1 MASYDDA
8 KTEGGDNVDWTNAF
22 IDLGSGVAVAYHPD
36 VKLAVDPGI
45 DVDTH
50 DRVPTNDTIA
60 DPVYVTSETG
70 RTYHGYKE
78 GKYFIPNDGV
88 GQDRLAPFISD
99 PEYVLDIGTGTGIW
113 AIDFAQEHPRSNV
126 IGTDLSL
133 IQPSNVPSNV
143 TFVRDD
149 AEDPWIFLHMFDYV
163 HARFVTT
170 CFNGR
175 KGVIRSAFD
184 SLKPGGWIEYQDI
197 QSGFWSPDNSV
208 HGTELEKWGHQLIAG
223 SRAMGRD
230 IDVAR
235 KYGAW
240 MKEIGFVDVIEIPV
254 PLPGNE
260 WPADPKWK
268 TVGSFVARDLLM
280 GLDGISRKML
290 QGAGMSPDE
299 IAHFLAAVRGDI
311 VSPMSV
317 SVVVYGRKP
326 HDHENAA
333 EKEVKLEDI
342 YVHRTDPQKIL
353 IFTDGACLNNGQPNP
368 RAGWGFVY
376 GPGILDRRAV
386 VSGRLESQ
394 GPFGDESAQTS
405 NRAEIRA
412 VIAALRFR
420 DWADQGYR
428 AVVIATDSEYAAE
441 GSTEWVKTWLRNGWK
456 TQGKAEVKNRD
467 LWEMLLGEVER
478 WQEKGLTIQF
488 WKIPRYWNGLADA
501 AAKDAAAESHVP
513 SRWTECSR
521 MPEAQM
527 NLC

>member
-1 MASYDDA
+1 MASYGNA
-8 KTEGGDNVDWTNAF
+8 KTEGGGNVDWTNAF

-36 VKLAVDPGI
+36 VKLAVDPRI

-50 DRVPTNDTIA
+50 GRVPTNDTIA

-88 GQDRLAPFISD
+88 EQDRLDLQHNMFWHALDTRLSLAPFISD

-113 AIDFAQEHPRSNV
+113 AIEFAQEHPRSNV

-149 AEDPWIFLHMFDYV
+149 AEDPWIFPHMFDYI

-170 CFNGR
+170 CFNDP

-208 HGTELEKWGHQLIAG
+208 HDTDLEKWGHQLIAG

-240 MKEIGFVDVIEIPV
+240 MKEIGFVDVIEVPV

-299 IAHFLAAVRGDI
+299 IARFLAAVRGDI
-311 VSPMSV
+311 VSPSIHWCFPA
-317 SVVVYGRKP
+317 VVVYGRKP
-326 HDHENAA
+326 HDHENAP
-333 EKEVKLEDI
+333 EKEVKLED
-342 YVHRTDPQKIL
+342 
-353 IFTDGACLNNGQPNP
+353 
-368 RAGWGFVY
+368 
-376 GPGILDRRAV
+376 
-386 VSGRLESQ
+386 
-394 GPFGDESAQTS
+394 
-405 NRAEIRA
+405 
-412 VIAALRFR
+412 
-420 DWADQGYR
+420 
-428 AVVIATDSEYAAE
+428 
-441 GSTEWVKTWLRNGWK
+441 
-456 TQGKAEVKNRD
+456 
-467 LWEMLLGEVER
+467 M
-478 WQEKGLTIQF
+478 
-488 WKIPRYWNGLADA
+488 
-501 AAKDAAAESHVP
+501 
-513 SRWTECSR
+513 
-521 MPEAQM
+521 
-527 NLC
+527 